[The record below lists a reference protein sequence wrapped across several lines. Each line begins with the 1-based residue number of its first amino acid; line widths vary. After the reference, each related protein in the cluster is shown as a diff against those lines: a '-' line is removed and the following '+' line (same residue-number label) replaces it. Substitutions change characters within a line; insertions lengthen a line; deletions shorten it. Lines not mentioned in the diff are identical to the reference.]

1 MARKVKAKPA
11 QPLEFTEILTIIGA
25 VAFIGVLAYYCFF
38 YRKRNR
44 YHQDDPYVAKVD
56 LKERYGELEKRAVKI
71 DDLDTET
78 LLLLKRDGKLNDSTV
93 ERLIDIGKLP
103 GKDGKFKK
111 VRKTVEKEKSAAVE
125 EPQVPTTP
133 TPKKRGRPKKK
144 K

>member
-1 MARKVKAKPA
+1 MARKVKARA
-11 QPLEFTEILTIIGA
+11 SQPLEFTEILTIIGA
-25 VAFIGVLAYYCFF
+25 VAFIGILVYYCFF

-93 ERLIDIGKLP
+93 ERLVEMGKLP

-111 VRKTVEKEKSAAVE
+111 VKKTVENKVE
-125 EPQVPTTP
+125 EPEVVPNTP